1 MSAPERHL
9 TLFVPGLL
17 QPPVAV
23 EPDRLANV
31 LRLGHLERLF
41 ARADRLTPS
50 PGGGGPEATL
60 FGLFGIPLEAGL
72 DPPVAAVT
80 RLLDTG
86 ERDGGWYL
94 RADPVHLRADLNKL
108 ILFDAGTF
116 ALSERE
122 AQSLAAELAGLLKGI
137 GGELTVPVPTRWYL
151 RLPQRPGIRTR
162 SLSTVAGRD
171 VHDQLPEGEAGAD
184 WRRLLNE
191 IQMTLH
197 LSPTNQA
204 RGERSQPAVN
214 SLWFWGGGRLPELG
228 ERRWDQVW
236 SDDPLAQGLAGLA
249 DSVVADSPEGGESWL
264 QAVDTGGR
272 HLVSLGTLQGSIQYG
287 DMETW
292 MAQLED
298 VEQRWIAPLWEGL
311 RRGRLGSL
319 SLVDDRRLG
328 WRATRR
334 CTLRWW
340 RRARPFTEYLSGGRF
355 HEHG

>member
-1 MSAPERHL
+1 MPAPERHL

-23 EPDRLANV
+23 EPGRLANV
-31 LRLGHLERLF
+31 LRLGHLERVF
-41 ARADRLTPS
+41 AQADRLTPS
-50 PGGGGPEATL
+50 PAGEGLEATL

-80 RLLDTG
+80 RFLDTG
-86 ERDGGWYL
+86 ARDGGWYL
-94 RADPVHLRADLNKL
+94 RADPVHLRADLSKL
-108 ILFDAGTF
+108 ILFDASTF
-116 ALSERE
+116 TLSEQE
-122 AQSLAAELAGLLKGI
+122 AQHLAAELTGLLKGI
-137 GGELTVPVPTRWYL
+137 GGELTAPVPTRWYL
-151 RLPQRPGIRTR
+151 RLSQRPDIRTR

-204 RGERSQPAVN
+204 REERAEPAVN
-214 SLWFWGGGRLPELG
+214 SLWFWGGGRLPEPIKQHW
-228 ERRWDQVW
+228 EQVW
-236 SDDPLAQGLAGLA
+236 SDDPLVRGLAGFG
-249 DSVVADSPEGGESWL
+249 DSVMADSPEGGESWL
-264 QAVDTGGR
+264 RAVDTGGR
-272 HLVSLGTLQGSIQYG
+272 HLVSLGTLQSSIQYG

-292 MAQLED
+292 MAQLEEL
-298 VEQRWIAPLWEGL
+298 EQRWVAPLWEGL
-311 RRGRLGSL
+311 GKGRLGSL

-328 WRATRR
+328 RRATRR

-340 RRARPFTEYLSGGRF
+340 RRARPFAEYLSGEDRS
-355 HEHG
+355 